1 MIPHIHTLFEFIS
14 ILYENQHQTLNI
26 KKIDR
31 GQIKFREY
39 SITLL
44 QPKTLYKLLIYTCPD
59 WHYVLWCMDTFLL
72 NKTKRALSHDSAY
85 ANYIGPLVMTDAN

>member
-14 ILYENQHQTLNI
+14 ILYENQHQTLNM

-31 GQIKFREY
+31 GQIGFREY

-44 QPKTLYKLLIYTCPD
+44 QPEP
-59 WHYVLWCMDTFLL
+59 
-72 NKTKRALSHDSAY
+72 SAY
-85 ANYIGPLVMTDAN
+85 EGAALTIAPRDLIVMTT